1 MVAEY
6 QAAEDAEEEEEEEEE
21 VIERD
26 REESVSAAK

>member
-6 QAAEDAEEEEEEEEE
+6 QAAEDAEEEEEE